1 MSTSSPLTSHSERL
15 FVNTFAPAA
24 CGPFCTH
31 YRLCCQKHNGGM
43 SLGAICCW
51 WWVSKQKIYLLWI
64 LLLTP
69 GEGNGHLFQ
78 YSCLENSLDRGP
90 WWAIV
95 HEVSESD
102 KTEHTHA
109 HTPLNISALFILF
122 FSKFR
127 SPLRIPHLLGFLS
140 YLVSIK
146 LLPKPAFL
154 SIAIESI
161 SDFILSKNLIIIIK
175 TTNTY
180 WVPKI
185 HQALFWEL
193 TVLTYLAFSEQFY

>member
-1 MSTSSPLTSHSERL
+1 MPVPNRRRQWHATPVLLPGKSHGRRSLVGCSP
-15 FVNTFAPAA
+15 
-24 CGPFCTH
+24 CGHEESDTTEWLPFH
-31 YRLCCQKHNGGM
+31 F
-43 SLGAICCW
+43 SLSCI
-51 WWVSKQKIYLLWI
+51 
-64 LLLTP
+64 

-102 KTEHTHA
+102 KTEHTYA